1 VSESPAPRERSEA
14 EEDAVSE
21 TRVDARCRCQDDKGN
36 VNFDP
41 ACPFHGDNG
50 TMIAHWPNRK
60 DPYA

>member
-1 VSESPAPRERSEA
+1 MPEREPHPDE
-14 EEDAVSE
+14 
-21 TRVDARCRCQDDKGN
+21 CRCQDDKGN

-50 TMIAHWPNRK
+50 TMIARWPNRK

>member
-1 VSESPAPRERSEA
+1 VPKRYWMWTFPMPEREPHPDE
-14 EEDAVSE
+14 
-21 TRVDARCRCQDDKGN
+21 CRCQDDKGN

-50 TMIAHWPNRK
+50 TMIARWPNRK